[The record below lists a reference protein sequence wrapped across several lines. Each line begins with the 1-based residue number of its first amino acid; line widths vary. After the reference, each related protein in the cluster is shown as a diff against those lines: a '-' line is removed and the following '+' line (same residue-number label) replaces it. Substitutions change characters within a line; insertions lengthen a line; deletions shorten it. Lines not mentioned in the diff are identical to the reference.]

1 MTERFKRML
10 QCIET
15 AFNTR
20 QDPHQ
25 IQVNTS
31 QRKTLEDL
39 HPNCLSS
46 IEDDD
51 GPWIWALMFPTR
63 IELADAFI
71 QGKINE
77 NQLLCNAPVSS
88 LQSLYLCSVTAL
100 PEIRNQGKSYALCLK
115 SAKALCADFN
125 ICELLVWPH
134 SVAGLMLAQKL
145 QNSLQLPLR
154 IKDINKF

>member
-1 MTERFKRML
+1 MTERFKRMMA
-10 QCIET
+10 CIDT

-25 IQVNTS
+25 IQVKPAE
-31 QRKTLEDL
+31 RKMLEHL
-39 HPNCLSS
+39 HNCCLSAV
-46 IEDDD
+46 EDAD

-71 QGKINE
+71 HGKINE
-77 NQLLCNAPVSS
+77 NQLLCNAPVST

-154 IKDINKF
+154 VKYSL